1 MKRKKKRIK
10 IGRLLIVL
18 LLAVLI
24 FCGIYFIQHK
34 VTNNKTEEHEQ
45 TVSKKEDV
53 PIPDDVSINMTV
65 TGDVL
70 CHNTNFWDAYYPAT
84 DSYDFS
90 YSFEGIK
97 KYFESADICV
107 GTLESNFA
115 GKAARI

>member
-1 MKRKKKRIK
+1 MRRKKKSLKKGRI
-10 IGRLLIVL
+10 LVVL
-18 LLAVLI
+18 LLAILI
-24 FCGIYFIQHK
+24 FFGIYFVQHK
-34 VTNNKTEEHEQ
+34 VTNNKTENNEQ
-45 TVSKKEDV
+45 TASKEEEI
-53 PIPDDVSINMTV
+53 PIPDDISINMTV

-70 CHNTNFWDAYYPAT
+70 CHNTNFWDAYYPET

-97 KYFESADICV
+97 KYFENADICV

>member
-1 MKRKKKRIK
+1 MKK
-10 IGRLLIVL
+10 IFV
-18 LLAVLI
+18 VLI
-24 FCGIYFIQHK
+24 LAILIIFGVYFVQHK
-34 VTNNKTEEHEQ
+34 LMADNVEKNDKTAQVEEE
-45 TVSKKEDV
+45 V
-53 PIPDDVSINMTV
+53 PIPDDISINMTV

-97 KYFESADICV
+97 KYFENSDIRV

-115 GKAARI
+115 GKAVRI